1 MTLSQYLDAK
11 KLTQA
16 EFARL
21 LGVNQGTVSK
31 LCAGKN
37 PSWHMATRISDATG
51 GNVPVTA
58 WPNIRAVLDAVR
70 GAA

>member
-1 MTLSQYLDAK
+1 MMTLSQYLDAK

-31 LCAGKN
+31 LCTGKK
-37 PSWHMATRISDATG
+37 PSWGMATRIAAATG
-51 GNVPVTA
+51 NDVPVQVWATQSE
-58 WPNIRAVLDAVR
+58 RAA
-70 GAA
+70 